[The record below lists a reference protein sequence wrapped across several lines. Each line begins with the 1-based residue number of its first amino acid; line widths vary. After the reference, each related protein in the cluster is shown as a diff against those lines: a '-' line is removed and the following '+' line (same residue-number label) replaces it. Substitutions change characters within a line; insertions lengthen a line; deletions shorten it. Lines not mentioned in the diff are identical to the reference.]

1 MKREAM
7 MRSVTTIGFDIGKRV
22 MQVHGTD
29 REGRAVLKRK
39 LYREDVHRFF
49 QDLPPCLV
57 GMEACATAHYW
68 AREIAALGHET
79 RLIPPAYVKPYVVRH
94 KNDAADAAA
103 ICEAVTR
110 PCVRTTPVKTVENQA
125 NRVIHRTHELL
136 SRQRVT
142 LINAIR
148 SHMAEFGILA
158 PAGPQ
163 HVGRLIERIS
173 DPATPI
179 PSAVRE
185 ALSVLADQL
194 FALSAQIKR
203 IAAQMKRRCRDDADA
218 ARLVTVPGVGPIT
231 ASAILAGVPDI
242 QGFRSG
248 RDFAAWLGLVPRQ
261 NSSGG
266 KDRLGRITKMGDR
279 TIRRLLVTG
288 ALSVI
293 RWARRKETFIESW
306 IGKLIA
312 RKPLKLAAVAL
323 ANKMARIIWA
333 VLTRQEV
340 YRTI

>member
-1 MKREAM
+1 